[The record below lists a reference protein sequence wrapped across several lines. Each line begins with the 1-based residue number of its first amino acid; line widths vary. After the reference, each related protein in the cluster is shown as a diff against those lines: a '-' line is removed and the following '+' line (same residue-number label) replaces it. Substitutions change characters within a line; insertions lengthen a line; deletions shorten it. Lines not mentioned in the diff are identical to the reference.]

1 MKELVDRLVG
11 LLSDPSA
18 FWLVFGTILFC
29 AFLLLVAFIESV
41 ILKKSLNAFVLGIL
55 FALFVYFGIQWGK
68 GVAPTGAGYAWKF
81 GVPPVGE
88 NLCPTDSPIKAAL
101 HQADTVRCFY
111 YSPGSDNYNQVK
123 ANRCYARVDEARGDG
138 CERPSF

>member
-1 MKELVDRLVG
+1 MKELVDRVVG

-41 ILKKSLNAFVLGIL
+41 ILKKSLNAFALGIL

-68 GVAPTGAGYAWKF
+68 GVAPTGAGYVWKF

-88 NLCPTDSPIKAAL
+88 FLCPTDSPIKAAL
-101 HQADTVRCFY
+101 HRADTVRCFY

-123 ANRCYARVDEARGDG
+123 PNRCYARVDEARGDH